1 MIYIY
6 ILLIIELLAIFLM
19 NTALTYIMYSLY
31 EYEVYDIKTILKDD
45 EK

>member
-19 NTALTYIMYSLY
+19 NTALVYIMYSLY

>member
-1 MIYIY
+1 MIY
-6 ILLIIELLAIFLM
+6 ILLIIELLDIFLM
-19 NTALTYIMYSLY
+19 NTALAYIMYSLY